1 MPRARRR
8 EPEPE
13 RVAAAAAG
21 AGGGRKRARRGGGG
35 GDGASARAGA
45 AGGRRSSRPSLPPLS
60 VSPRAPDLLSNGR
73 HDPAA
78 SPTASPSASPT
89 STRPSMRQR
98 PLVVEKTL
106 PVLKEPGEVPAF
118 IAEDPPSAR
127 AFAAARP
134 AAAEVDAGQNGV
146 AAAGGRDK
154 DLGPDR
160 QLEIPIPSCVL
171 PACTSAYRSSG
182 LTLGVFLQLCR

>member
-1 MPRARRR
+1 
-8 EPEPE
+8 
-13 RVAAAAAG
+13 
-21 AGGGRKRARRGGGG
+21 
-35 GDGASARAGA
+35 
-45 AGGRRSSRPSLPPLS
+45 
-60 VSPRAPDLLSNGR
+60 
-73 HDPAA
+73 
-78 SPTASPSASPT
+78 
-89 STRPSMRQR
+89 MRQR